1 MNEAIRRMLQRY
13 ECHAAGDCLTA
24 LREILQSIALLGLW
38 RSRFFE
44 HAAFYGGSALRLI
57 HGLDRYSE
65 DLDFSLLQP
74 AAGFDLGP
82 YNAAVRAELESFG
95 FDATVQTR
103 AKGVQTAVASA
114 FVKAQT
120 RRQLLRIG
128 AGEGIAGRIR
138 ANQVLKIRI
147 EVDTDPPGMFLT
159 ETAYLLQPIP
169 FAVRVYRRPDLF
181 AGKMHAVLC
190 RSWKSRVKGRDW
202 YDLVWYAGNA
212 PQLRLRHLEERM
224 RQSGHWRSDRPLDR
238 EVLLELIHARI
249 DKLDVGQIRTEVE
262 PFLKDA
268 SATNVW
274 SRDFF
279 RRVIERIEIV

>member
-1 MNEAIRRMLQRY
+1 MNEAIGRMLQRY
-13 ECHAAGDCLTA
+13 ECRAAGDYLTA
-24 LREILQSIALLGLW
+24 LREILQSVALLGLW

-74 AAGFDLGP
+74 AAGFGLGA

-95 FDATVQTR
+95 FEATVETR
-103 AKGVQTAVASA
+103 TKGVQSAVESA

-128 AGEGIAGRIR
+128 AGEGLAGRIPL
-138 ANQVLKIRI
+138 NQVLKIRI
-147 EVDTDPPGMFLT
+147 EVDTDPPGRFLT

-169 FAVRVYRRPDLF
+169 FAVRVYRQPDLF

-202 YDLVWYAGNA
+202 YDLAWYAGNA
-212 PQLRLRHLEERM
+212 PRLRLRHLEERM
-224 RQSGHWRSDRPLDR
+224 RQSGHWRLDRPLDR
-238 EVLLELIHARI
+238 AALLDLVRARI
-249 DKLDVGQIRTEVE
+249 DKLDVGQVRSEVE
-262 PFLKDA
+262 PFLKDP
-268 SATNVW
+268 STTIVW

-279 RRVIERIEIV
+279 RRIAERIEIV